1 MKKFMAILAVVAMVA
16 FAAPAFAANPFADVP
31 AGHWAYDAVAQ
42 LAADGLISG
51 YPDGAFKGAR
61 QATRYEVA
69 AMVARAVARG
79 DELHASKQ
87 DLELLKKLVMEF
99 KDELDAMGVKVN
111 KLDKRVSTLEKNIG
125 GWKLSGILRF
135 DAKHTMG
142 DARDDAASQWS
153 TGKSNDEWTK
163 EQARLFFRK
172 QIDDNTYFD
181 SQYRI
186 GAWASGQYYS
196 GGKTTLKYTDAD
208 GNVKTLKN
216 VALIDKSQ
224 RHKGRGESFQQS
236 WNKFFVQTKLPY
248 DITFRVGRF
257 QEDFEDDAGLYIDE
271 DATIGD
277 WRTDGFGFK
286 KSFGNLQAN
295 LILGRNNSGEYR
307 NYLMGSNYNQYVA
320 QGNLMWKT
328 DKFMLGAMDYYQR
341 GDGKYSDYHM
351 NTLGVY
357 GGVNF
362 MDGGIAL
369 KGIYY
374 WQKYSD
380 QGSAEE
386 WDTTLNDRKTTVVN
400 NLDKDQ
406 HSWKA
411 ILDVK
416 QSVLKFTSLWI
427 EYSQET
433 NGFGGNNWANGQVAR
448 YSLGTYNEPG
458 VLQGRPANDN
468 TSKYWFVKASQKW
481 NKKWGSF
488 LRYVHAD
495 FDTPG
500 ISNAKEMGIGVTY
513 QYTPAINFMLAY
525 DYIDYGDNPGYNDDN
540 GAHTGTDNVILFRT
554 QVKF

>member
-1 MKKFMAILAVVAMVA
+1 MKKFLAILAVVAMVA

-125 GWKLSGILRF
+125 GWKISGVLKF
-135 DAKHTMG
+135 DAKHAMG
-142 DARDDAASQWS
+142 DAADNGKSQWGTS
-153 TGKSNDEWTK
+153 HYANEWNK
-163 EQARLFFRK
+163 DQARLFFYK
-172 QIDDNTYFD
+172 QIDENTYFD

-186 GAWASGQYYS
+186 GSWASSQAAVSKSKNNDDKGNSYAYY
-196 GGKTTLKYTDAD
+196 
-208 GNVKTLKN
+208 
-216 VALIDKSQ
+216 DKSA

-236 WNKFFVQTKLPY
+236 WNKFYVRTMLPY
-248 DITFRVGRF
+248 GIEMKVGRW
-257 QEDFEDDAGLYIDE
+257 QEDFEDNAGLYTDE

-277 WRTDGFGFK
+277 WRLDGFLFK
-286 KSFGNLQAN
+286 KNFGGTLLAE
-295 LILGRNNSGEYR
+295 LGVGRNSSGEIR
-307 NYLMGSNYNQYVA
+307 NYLMEGSYNQQLVEA
-320 QGNLMWKT
+320 NIMWT
-328 DKFMLGAMDYYQR
+328 PNDKIMLGAMDYYQR
-341 GDGKYSDYHM
+341 GDGKFDSLHM
-351 NTLGVY
+351 NTAGVY
-357 GGVNF
+357 GGF
-362 MDGGIAL
+362 KFTPGIQL

-380 QGSAEE
+380 NPANTADYDANSSG
-386 WDTTLNDRKTTVVN
+386 VVEK
-400 NLDKDQ
+400 LDKDQ

-411 ILDVK
+411 ILDVN
-416 QSVLKFTSLWI
+416 QSVLKFTSLWV
-427 EYSQET
+427 EYAQET
-433 NGFGGNNWANGQVAR
+433 NGFGGNNWTNGQVAR
-448 YSLGTYNEPG
+448 YSMLGTYNEPG
-458 VLQGRPANDN
+458 VLQGRPANN
-468 TSKYWFVKASQKW
+468 ETSKYWFIQAKQKW

-488 LRYVHAD
+488 LRYTHAD
-495 FDTPG
+495 FGTTG
-500 ISNAKEMGIGVTY
+500 ISNAKEMGVGITY
-513 QYTPAINFMLAY
+513 QYTPAIGFTLGY
-525 DYIDYGDNPGYNDDN
+525 DYIDYGDTPGYNEDN
-540 GAHTGTDNVILFRT
+540 NAYKGTDNVLIFRT

>member
-125 GWKLSGILRF
+125 GWKISGILRF
-135 DAKHTMG
+135 DAKHAMG
-142 DARDDAASQWS
+142 DNRDAGTSQWS
-153 TGKSNDEWTK
+153 QDGNGDEWTK

-186 GAWASGQYYS
+186 GAWASGAKDPY
-196 GGKTTLKYTDAD
+196 K
-208 GNVKTLKN
+208 
-216 VALIDKSQ
+216 
-224 RHKGRGESFQQS
+224 HKGRSESTHQS
-236 WNKFFVQTKLPY
+236 WNKFYVATKLPY
-248 DITFRVGRF
+248 DIKFKVGRF
-257 QEDFEDDAGLYIDE
+257 QDDFEDDAGLYIDE
-271 DATIGD
+271 DSTIGD
-277 WRTDGFGFK
+277 WRIDGFGFYK
-286 KSFGNLQAN
+286 TWGNLQGS
-295 LILGRNNSGEYR
+295 LILGRNASGQIRNEY
-307 NYLMGSNYNQYVA
+307 MTGKYNQYVA
-320 QGNLMWKT
+320 EGNLMWKT
-328 DKFMLGAMDYYQR
+328 DKYMLGVMDYFQR
-341 GDGKYSDYHM
+341 EDNTKNEI

-357 GGVNF
+357 GGINF
-362 MDGGIAL
+362 MDGGLGL

-374 WQKYSD
+374 WQKYD
-380 QGSAEE
+380 SAFETATR
-386 WDTTLNDRKTTVVN
+386 DSK
-400 NLDKDQ
+400 Q

-416 QSVLKFTSLWI
+416 QSVLKFTSLWV

-433 NGFGGNNWANGQVAR
+433 NYFGGNNWAEEEVNR
-448 YSLGTYNEPG
+448 YSIGTYKEPG
-458 VLQGRPANDN
+458 VLQGRPYNDN

-481 NKKWGSF
+481 TNKWGSF
-488 LRYVHAD
+488 LRYTHAD
-495 FDTPG
+495 FDTTG
-500 ISNAKEMGIGVTY
+500 VDNATEWGVGVTY
-513 QYTPAINFMLAY
+513 QYTPAIGFTLLY
-525 DYIDYGDNPGYNDDN
+525 DKIDYGDGG
-540 GAHTGTDNVILFRT
+540 GAFGMVGTDNVILFRT